1 MHGGSGAPDAG
12 LQTQVRGAESGARHS
27 GGCGGGGA
35 RWGVGKRTEI
45 RGTLK
50 LPVTLLRGMGL
61 GRVGVRVRDMG
72 RGEARE
78 LREGGGG
85 GWRRR
90 DPLGLRLVGG
100 VRGGLV
106 AGSGCGQRGND
117 FRPPQR
123 FSQCG
128 R

>member
-1 MHGGSGAPDAG
+1 MRGGSGAPDTG
-12 LQTQVRGAESGARHS
+12 LQTQVRGAESGARNS
-27 GGCGGGGA
+27 GGLGGGGA
-35 RWGVGKRTEI
+35 RWGVDKRTEI

-50 LPVTLLRGMGL
+50 LHVTLLRGVGL
-61 GRVGVRVRDMG
+61 GGVGVRVRDMG

-78 LREGGGG
+78 LREGGVG

-90 DPLGLRLVGG
+90 DPLGLRRVGG
-100 VRGGLV
+100 VRRGLV
-106 AGSGCGQRGND
+106 AGSGYGQRGND
-117 FRPPQR
+117 IRPPQR